1 MRDNGCYLR
10 YVLLLAEVAK
20 VAKVAVICL
29 DSLTMLIFTA
39 DAITSFMVHRLLN
52 GTSSFYIYELTI
64 AHDQFQ
70 HLIITTSHPEL
81 DDNSNTSLDHIVL
94 C

>member
-1 MRDNGCYLR
+1 MCNNGCYLR

-20 VAKVAVICL
+20 VAVVRL